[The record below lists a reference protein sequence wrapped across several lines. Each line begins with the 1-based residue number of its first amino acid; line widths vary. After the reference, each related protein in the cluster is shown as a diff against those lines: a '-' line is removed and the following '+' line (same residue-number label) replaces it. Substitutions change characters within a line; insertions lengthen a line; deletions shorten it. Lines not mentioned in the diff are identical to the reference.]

1 MSAAELRCQLN
12 ARISYMATVTL
23 PRASAAA
30 GRGIRPEVINMFLHE
45 ADMMLNDITSLL
57 NLPIVDFEMV
67 GKLVH
72 QLKACSGSF
81 LIVLFLACISV
92 GARKVNLACVHF
104 QQFYVGKSKERCLMA
119 LNVLRNEFY
128 DVHDR
133 LQTIMQVA
141 SYFPMLAFD
150 FQLLASINNM

>member
-12 ARISYMATVTL
+12 ARISYMYATGILDEHYQELQPPQDEGFV
-23 PRASAAA
+23 PR
-30 GRGIRPEVINMFLHE
+30 
-45 ADMMLNDITSLL
+45 